1 MNVYYGKKGVSE
13 GAGFFLKKV
22 LHIAFLFS
30 VLLCLKNEN
39 NLSPKFK
46 ISGAIRIIF
55 AHSILLCS

>member
-13 GAGFFLKKV
+13 GAGFLKIV
-22 LHIAFLFS
+22 LHIAFLFG

-46 ISGAIRIIF
+46 LSGAV
-55 AHSILLCS
+55 

>member
-46 ISGAIRIIF
+46 LSGAV
-55 AHSILLCS
+55 